1 MGRWWR
7 GEDGG
12 GGAAGGFARSDVVD
26 SAGRSRLAEKQIYV
40 FIMNG
45 RVGRWLYS
53 R

>member
-1 MGRWWR
+1 MV
-7 GEDGG
+7 GG

-45 RVGRWLYS
+45 RVGRWLYTTVDKVHK
-53 R
+53 